1 MSSWL
6 NQLLA
11 RVGLQRIG
19 TATEQTPAVQSVPE
33 AKAIEHVSDVVYPPR
48 DPGLPVKPAQQ
59 LSADQTEILQMLRLH
74 AAETPERF
82 ESRFLGP
89 INRLAGLVNTLP
101 ATPTASFSGAG
112 GLFRA
117 CVETAFNAFRASDGR
132 IFTGALGVEDRHRL
146 EGRWRYVCFAAGLL
160 YPVGAC
166 LSAMTVL
173 DSRGRKWSPELES
186 LVEWAEH
193 GKADR
198 VFATWAGETIAP
210 GPAPLTAT
218 FVLKI
223 LGRENVE
230 WLNAGSADLVSRL
243 LDIVTGSNSS
253 AKDSVATTLVR
264 DIWSAVQERE
274 TARRHQNY
282 GRLTIGSHVSPYLLD
297 ALVGLAKD
305 KWTFQESVMFAD
317 ATGVYLQWP
326 QAGEDIIKF
335 CSARE
340 YTGIPSSEQA
350 LLSLMVSNGL
360 VNAGVDR
367 TALVEIAGCGGEV
380 VMGVKLKHH
389 ELVIPDGTT
398 LQQVAGERQVAM
410 SVVLAKD
417 PLTRAQ
423 EALSKSG
430 PQSAPAS
437 TTSALKAP
445 SLSSSTAGS
454 VPVPPPASAL
464 RFDEINPQEILSSS
478 EPDSDEDRADDDG
491 EVGPADMPPATQT
504 VPPTTAEQST
514 ASKRDKAQSGESV
527 QRPGRPQ
534 DSGALV
540 EAPEIK
546 YSELLPEEVAS
557 KFRNVDAELLG
568 RLVHV
573 WRKKA
578 AEGRVMRVCEHG
590 IAFELALLADYT
602 QDPAGFL
609 SNLGAQGFLF
619 SERTTPGKMIYPVA
633 ATEGG
638 RKTATCF
645 IILHHAAKKLGMP

>member
-19 TATEQTPAVQSVPE
+19 TAPELTPAIQSAPE
-33 AKAIEHVSDVVYPPR
+33 AKAVEHVSDVVYPPR
-48 DPGLPVKPAQQ
+48 DPGLPIKPAQQ
-59 LSADQTEILQMLRLH
+59 LSADQKDLLQMLRLH

-82 ESRFLGP
+82 ESRFLDP

-101 ATPTASFSGAG
+101 ATPTTSFSGAG

-166 LSAMTVL
+166 LSAMAVL
-173 DSRGRKWSPELES
+173 DARGRKWSPELES
-186 LVEWAEH
+186 LLEWAEQ

-198 VFATWAGETIAP
+198 VFASWADETVAP

-218 FVLKI
+218 FALKI

-230 WLNAGSADLVSRL
+230 WLNEGSAELVSKL
-243 LDIVTGSNSS
+243 LDIVTGSDTA

-264 DIWSAVQERE
+264 DIWAAVQERE

-297 ALVGLAKD
+297 ALVGLSKD
-305 KWTFQESVMFAD
+305 KWKFQESVMFAD
-317 ATGVYLQWP
+317 TSGVYLQWP
-326 QAGEDIIKF
+326 EAGEDIIAF
-335 CSARE
+335 CSARG

-367 TALVEIAGCGGEV
+367 MALVEIAGFDGEV

-389 ELVIPDGTT
+389 ELVIPDGAT

-410 SVVLAKD
+410 SALLAKD

-423 EALSKSG
+423 EALNKPGS
-430 PQSAPAS
+430 QPAS
-437 TTSALKAP
+437 ASKPSAAKAP
-445 SLSSSTAGS
+445 TPSPATAGS
-454 VPVPPPASAL
+454 APVPPPASAL
-464 RFDEINPQEILSSS
+464 RFDEINPQEILASS
-478 EPDSDEDRADDDG
+478 DQDADEDLDNEDD
-491 EVGPADMPPATQT
+491 EAAPAAMQPAAQTAPPGPAEQPA
-504 VPPTTAEQST
+504 
-514 ASKRDKAQSGESV
+514 ASRREKAQAGESV
-527 QRPGRPQ
+527 QRPARPQ
-534 DSGALV
+534 DSGAIV

-578 AEGRVMRVCEHG
+578 ADGRVMRVCEHG

-633 ATEGG
+633 ATEGS

>member
-1 MSSWL
+1 M
-6 NQLLA
+6 
-11 RVGLQRIG
+11 
-19 TATEQTPAVQSVPE
+19 
-33 AKAIEHVSDVVYPPR
+33 
-48 DPGLPVKPAQQ
+48 
-59 LSADQTEILQMLRLH
+59 LSLH

-82 ESRFLGP
+82 EIRFLGP
-89 INRLAGLVNTLP
+89 INRLAGLINTLP

-117 CVETAFNAFRASDGR
+117 CLETAFNAFRASDGR

-198 VFATWAGETIAP
+198 VFATWARETIAP

-223 LGRENVE
+223 LGRGNLE

-243 LDIVTGSNSS
+243 LDIVTGSDS
-253 AKDSVATTLVR
+253 ATKDSVATTLVR

-305 KWTFQESVMFAD
+305 KWKFQESVMFAD
-317 ATGVYLQWP
+317 TTGVYLQWP
-326 QAGEDIIKF
+326 EAGEDIIKF

-350 LLSLMVSNGL
+350 LLALMVSNGL

-367 TALVEIAGCGGEV
+367 TALVEIAGLGGEV

-410 SVVLAKD
+410 SVVLAND

-430 PQSAPAS
+430 SQSQSEAFSTNSAPK
-437 TTSALKAP
+437 TP
-445 SLSSSTAGS
+445 SVSSSTPGS
-454 VPVPPPASAL
+454 LPVPPPASAL

-478 EPDSDEDRADDDG
+478 DPGEDSADEDA
-491 EVGPADMPPATQT
+491 EVAPADMPPTTQT
-504 VPPTTAEQST
+504 VPPATTERSV
-514 ASKRDKAQSGESV
+514 ASKPESKRSGESA
-527 QRPGRPQ
+527 QSPRRPQ

-578 AEGRVMRVCEHG
+578 ADGRVMRVCEHG

-619 SERTTPGKMIYPVA
+619 AERTTPGKMIYPVA
-633 ATEGG
+633 ASEGS